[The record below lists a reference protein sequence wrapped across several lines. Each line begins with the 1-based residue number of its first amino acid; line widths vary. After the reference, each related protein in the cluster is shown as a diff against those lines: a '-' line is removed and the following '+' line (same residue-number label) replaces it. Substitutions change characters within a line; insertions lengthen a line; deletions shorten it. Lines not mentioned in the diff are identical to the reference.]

1 MPKRGRP
8 GGGGNAS
15 GGKNGAAASRSAKG
29 RSERGRAPARPVPPD
44 EAPPT
49 EGLLGHP
56 VTAPDPV
63 QVIPFALKPQETEG
77 LLGHPAAASEAVAP
91 ETGTPEA
98 VLPEAVLP
106 EAGTPLAGTPR
117 APAPAE
123 PVPPAPSAQPVPVPG
138 GDAVG
143 GSSED
148 TLTPEVWRAVGYNPP
163 KGVAVPTLRP
173 GAPGEAPWPDRMRT
187 LLRTPMSERPAF
199 ERTPREPKPEA
210 TAKNVPRVLDLTL
223 RIGELL
229 LASGE
234 SAEDVEAAM
243 LGVTHAYDLD
253 RCEPQ
258 VTFTLISISYQPSLV
273 EAPVT
278 SARVVRRRT
287 SDYTRLAA
295 VYRLVADIT
304 AEKTTVNDSY
314 RRLAEIR
321 RNRHPYPAWLLSLTT
336 GLLAGAATFL
346 VGGRIDGKGW
356 LVFVSAFVA
365 ATVGDRLASLVAR
378 RGLPEFYQ
386 FVVAAMPAALSGI
399 VLSFND
405 FGLRGSVVVTGGLFA
420 LLPGRALVAA
430 VQDGLTGFYIT
441 AAARL
446 LEVVYLVAGIVI
458 GVMLILYAG
467 VSFDARLKPD
477 ETLGGAYN
485 PPVQLVAAMLLT
497 LAFAMLLQTSRQTL
511 TMVTVNSGIGWS
523 VYGVLAYNAGISP
536 IVSTGIAA
544 GLVGLLGQ
552 LMARYRY
559 VSSLPYVTAALGPL
573 MPGSAL
579 YLGMLSFAQGHSSAG
594 LVSVSRAAALAM
606 ALAIGVNLGGEVAR
620 LFMKL
625 PGFTAGGGTPQLLP
639 PYLTA
644 PRRAAKRTRGF

>member
-1 MPKRGRP
+1 M
-8 GGGGNAS
+8 AT
-15 GGKNGAAASRSAKG
+15 GAATPAPTPDEPG
-29 RSERGRAPARPVPPD
+29 TPER

-56 VTAPDPV
+56 LPPAERTQEIPLAPLPV
-63 QVIPFALKPQETEG
+63 ETPG
-77 LLGHPAAASEAVAP
+77 LLGHPAPEPTAP
-91 ETGTPEA
+91 EG
-98 VLPEAVLP
+98 
-106 EAGTPLAGTPR
+106 
-117 APAPAE
+117 
-123 PVPPAPSAQPVPVPG
+123 
-138 GDAVG
+138 VG

-148 TLTPEVWRAVGYNPP
+148 TVALEVWRAVGYHPP
-163 KGVAVPTLRP
+163 ADVDVDIPTLRP
-173 GAPGEAPWPDRMRT
+173 GAPGAAPWPDRMRT

-199 ERTPREPKPEA
+199 ERTPREAKGEA
-210 TAKNVPRVLDLTL
+210 TARNVPRILDLSL

-243 LGVTHAYDLD
+243 LGVTHAYGLD

-278 SARVVRRRT
+278 AARVVRRRT

-295 VYRLVADIT
+295 VHRLVADIT
-304 AEKTTVNDSY
+304 AERLTVNDAY
-314 RRLAEIR
+314 RRLAVIR
-321 RNRHPYPAWLLSLTT
+321 RNRHPYPAWLISLTT

-346 VGGRIDGKGW
+346 VGGRIDAKAW
-356 LVFVSAFVA
+356 LVFANAFVA
-365 ATVGDRLASLVAR
+365 AIVGDRLASLVAR

-386 FVVAAMPAALSGI
+386 FVVAAMPAAAFGIILS
-399 VLSFND
+399 LND
-405 FGLRGSVVVTGGLFA
+405 LGLRGSIVITGGLFA

-467 VSFDARLKPD
+467 VSYDANLKPA
-477 ETLGGAYN
+477 ETMSGANN

-497 LAFAMLLQTSRQTL
+497 LAFAMLLQTDRRTL
-511 TMVTVNSGIGWS
+511 ALVTFNSGIGWTT
-523 VYGVLAYNAGISP
+523 YGVLVYNAHVSA
-536 IVSTGIAA
+536 IVATGMAA
-544 GLVGLLGQ
+544 GLVGLFGQ
-552 LMARYRY
+552 LMARYRNA
-559 VSSLPYVTAALGPL
+559 SALPLVTAALGPL

-579 YLGMLSFAQGHSSAG
+579 YLGMLSFAQSHSSAG

-620 LFMKL
+620 LFLKV
-625 PGFTAGGGTPQLLP
+625 PGPGAEHRLV
-639 PYLTA
+639 PYFSV

>member
-1 MPKRGRP
+1 M
-8 GGGGNAS
+8 
-15 GGKNGAAASRSAKG
+15 
-29 RSERGRAPARPVPPD
+29 APA

-49 EGLLGHP
+49 EGLLANP
-56 VTAPDPV
+56 APPADQV
-63 QVIPFALKPQETEG
+63 QLIPLAPLPQETEG
-77 LLGHPAAASEAVAP
+77 LLGPVTEPASAEPAAA
-91 ETGTPEA
+91 
-98 VLPEAVLP
+98 
-106 EAGTPLAGTPR
+106 
-117 APAPAE
+117 APASAE
-123 PVPPAPSAQPVPVPG
+123 PALAESAPAASAELESAGLEPAPGESTEEFAAFVELG
-138 GDAVG
+138 GG
-143 GSSED
+143 SED
-148 TLTPEVWRAVGYNPP
+148 TLPPEVWRAVGYNPP
-163 KGVAVPTLRP
+163 SGPIPLLRP
-173 GAPGEAPWPDRMRT
+173 GAADITPWPDRMRT

-199 ERTPREPKPEA
+199 ERTPQTAKPET
-210 TAKNVPRVLDLTL
+210 TARNVPRILDLSL

-243 LGVTHAYDLD
+243 LGVTHAYALD

-278 SARVVRRRT
+278 AARVVRRRT

-304 AEKTTVNDSY
+304 AEKVTVNDAY
-314 RRLAEIR
+314 RRLAVIR
-321 RNRHPYPAWLLSLTT
+321 RNRHPYPTWVLSVTA

-346 VGGRIDGKGW
+346 VGGRMDAKAL
-356 LVFVSAFVA
+356 LVFVNAVVA
-365 ATVGDRLASLVAR
+365 AIIGDRLASLVAR

-386 FVVAAMPAALSGI
+386 FVVAAMPAAVCGIILS
-399 VLSFND
+399 LSSA
-405 FGLRGSVVVTGGLFA
+405 GLRGSVVITGGLFA

-458 GVMLILYAG
+458 GVMLVLYAG
-467 VSFDARLKPD
+467 VSYDAQLRPAESLS
-477 ETLGGAYN
+477 GIYN
-485 PPVQLVAAMLLT
+485 PPVQLLAAMLLT
-497 LAFAMLLQTSRQTL
+497 LFFAILLQTGRRTL
-511 TMVTVNSGIGWS
+511 ALVTLNSGIGWAC
-523 VYGVLAYNAGISP
+523 YGVLAYNAKISP
-536 IVSTGIAA
+536 IVATGIAA
-544 GLVGLLGQ
+544 GLVGLFGQ

-559 VSSLPYVTAALGPL
+559 ASALPYVTAALGPL

-579 YLGMLSFAQGHSSAG
+579 YLGMLSFAQGHPSDG
-594 LVSVSRAAALAM
+594 LVFVSRAAAIAM

-620 LFMKL
+620 LFMKV
-625 PGFTAGGGTPQLLP
+625 PGVGALAGAEGRLV
-639 PYLTA
+639 PYLTG

>member
-8 GGGGNAS
+8 GG
-15 GGKNGAAASRSAKG
+15 SRSA
-29 RSERGRAPARPVPPD
+29 RGGKSANRGGNGADRTGNRPQDRPEAAPKPVPPAQ
-44 EAPPT
+44 APPT
-49 EGLLGHP
+49 EGLLANA
-56 VTAPDPV
+56 APPADQV
-63 QVIPFALKPQETEG
+63 QLIPLAPLPQETEG
-77 LLGHPAAASEAVAP
+77 LLGPTVETPA
-91 ETGTPEA
+91 
-98 VLPEAVLP
+98 
-106 EAGTPLAGTPR
+106 PLS
-117 APAPAE
+117 PAE
-123 PVPPAPSAQPVPVPG
+123 PAAKAKEKEKQDGVPPEDTVESQYPDEFAAFAELG
-138 GDAVG
+138 GG
-143 GSSED
+143 SED

-163 KGVAVPTLRP
+163 SGAIPTLRQ
-173 GAPGEAPWPDRMRT
+173 GAPGAAPWPDRMRT

-199 ERTPREPKPEA
+199 ERTPREAKSEA
-210 TAKNVPRVLDLTL
+210 TARNVPRILDLTL

-243 LGVTHAYDLD
+243 LGVSHAYQLD

-278 SARVVRRRT
+278 AARVVRRRT

-304 AEKTTVNDSY
+304 AEKITVNDAY
-314 RRLAEIR
+314 RRLALIR
-321 RNRHPYPAWLLSLTT
+321 RNRHPYPTWLLTLTA

-346 VGGRIDGKGW
+346 VGGRIDAKAW
-356 LVFVSAFVA
+356 LVFLNAVVA
-365 ATVGDRLASLVAR
+365 AIIGDRLAILVAR

-386 FVVAAMPAALSGI
+386 FVLAAMPAAVCGIILS
-399 VLSFND
+399 LNSSS
-405 FGLRGSVVVTGGLFA
+405 LRGSVVITGGLFA

-458 GVMLILYAG
+458 GVMLVLYAG
-467 VSFDARLKPD
+467 VSYDAQLRPAESLS
-477 ETLGGAYN
+477 GIYN
-485 PPVQLVAAMLLT
+485 PPIQLVAAMLLT
-497 LAFAMLLQTSRQTL
+497 LFFAMLLQTSRRTL
-511 TMVTVNSGIGWS
+511 ALVTFNSGIGWT
-523 VYGVLAYNAGISP
+523 VYGVLAYNAQISP
-536 IVSTGIAA
+536 IVATGIAA
-544 GLVGLLGQ
+544 GLVGLFGQ
-552 LMARYRY
+552 LMARFRY
-559 VSSLPYVTAALGPL
+559 ASALPYVTAALGPL

-579 YLGMLSFAQGHSSAG
+579 YLGMLSFAQGHPSAG
-594 LVSVSRAAALAM
+594 LVSISRAAAIAM

-620 LFMKL
+620 LFMKV
-625 PGFTAGGGTPQLLP
+625 PGVGTLAGGEVRLV
-639 PYLTA
+639 PYLTG